1 MYVIYVRLNGA
12 LSIGET
18 QSDLGPVFNSYSTV
32 WLGNIDIHWINNDTG
47 TLGYFESNPH
57 VRHCIILLLAI
68 NLERLSKHATSTNM
82 LFPWL
87 NNLHISLKII
97 KPLIQRYKY
106 MLHMVHIINYNVIII
121 KNCIVTYVVSYCESI
136 FHSRKTFFPEKIQNK
151 KNSKKMGKKPKIRYK
166 SSNV

>member
-1 MYVIYVRLNGA
+1 MYVIYVWLNGA

-57 VRHCIILLLAI
+57 VGHCIILLLAI
-68 NLERLSKHATSTNM
+68 NLERLSKHVISTNM

-97 KPLIQRYKY
+97 KTLIQRY
-106 MLHMVHIINYNVIII
+106 MLHIVHIINYNVT
-121 KNCIVTYVVSYCESI
+121 IVKIVSFRTLYPTVSLSFMNIAEK
-136 FHSRKTFFPEKIQNK
+136 HFFSG
-151 KNSKKMGKKPKIRYK
+151 KNSK
-166 SSNV
+166 

>member
-1 MYVIYVRLNGA
+1 MKHFVLVFYDMYVIYVWLNVA
-12 LSIGET
+12 LSTGET

-106 MLHMVHIINYNVIII
+106 MLHMVHIINYNVTII
-121 KNCIVTYVVSYCESI
+121 KILSLRTLYRTVSLSFIAEK
-136 FHSRKTFFPEKIQNK
+136 HFFR
-151 KNSKKMGKKPKIRYK
+151 KNSK
-166 SSNV
+166 